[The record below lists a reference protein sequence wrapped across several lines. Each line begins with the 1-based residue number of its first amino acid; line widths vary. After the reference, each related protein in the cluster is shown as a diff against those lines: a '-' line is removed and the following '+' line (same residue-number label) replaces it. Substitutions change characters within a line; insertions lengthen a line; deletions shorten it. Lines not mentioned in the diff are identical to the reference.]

1 MINALIQSEKKYT
14 IQILNRRNMQI
25 IKLKY
30 GISVFNKVYM
40 NGGKSNRKKSQIT
53 SEHIAIFRG
62 ANF

>member
-1 MINALIQSEKKYT
+1 MHSFRVEKYT
-14 IQILNRRNMQI
+14 FQILNRLNMQI

-30 GISVFNKVYM
+30 GISVFNKVSM

-53 SEHIAIFRG
+53 SEHVAIFRA